1 MRIPVCAALLV
12 ALGLAG
18 HPASAQSNPA
28 AFWKAVQANCD
39 ATAAKPPGD
48 TARRIAQTA
57 IDEFK
62 QFDGHEI
69 DASGRLFHFGLT
81 EAEHEEDDG
90 GGKPQATLG
99 LAGWQQVT
107 KYWRAL
113 YDSAPWDK
121 LEVRGYRDA
130 STFTSDPHAAMLLR
144 TTAARLLQAAD
155 NEQDPAQREILREA
169 AIRAAMIDTPWSAA
183 FISYVIRQS
192 GVAANTFQFSNA
204 HRAYIYDA
212 FAASVEELAK
222 QAGDHLYRACPIT
235 TTKPRLGDLICEQR
249 EPALADAS
257 DKDVRERL
265 RQEIEG
271 KGATRTLRRA
281 HCEVVARVDAKAR
294 RMYTIGGNVAQS
306 ITARQLNLRRN
317 LKFPAAQKGHC
328 GGSNR
333 WALEL
338 PSATRPR
345 QPSKC
350 SLNDK
355 KWFVLLQIR

>member
-1 MRIPVCAALLV
+1 MRALVCATVV

-18 HPASAQSNPA
+18 TPAGAQTSPA
-28 AFWKAVQANCD
+28 AFWKAVQATCN
-39 ATAAKPPGD
+39 ATAAKPPTD
-48 TARRIAQTA
+48 TAKRIAQTA

-90 GGKPQATLG
+90 GGRPQSTLG
-99 LAGWQQVT
+99 HAGWQQVS
-107 KYWRAL
+107 KYWRSL
-113 YDSAPWDK
+113 YDNQPWDK

-130 STFTSDPHAAMLLR
+130 SSFAPETEASVLLR
-144 TTAARLLQAAD
+144 TSAARLLKAAD
-155 NEQDPAQREILREA
+155 NEQDPQEREVLREA
-169 AIRAAMIDTPWSAA
+169 AIRAALIDTPWSAA

-192 GVAANTFQFSNA
+192 GAAANSFQFSNA

-212 FAASVEELAK
+212 FTADVEEASK
-222 QAGDHLYRACPIT
+222 QDGSHLYRACPVA
-235 TTKPRLGDLICEQR
+235 TTKPRPGDIVCEQR
-249 EPALADAS
+249 EPSLANVD

-265 RQEIEG
+265 RKEIED
-271 KGATRTLRRA
+271 KSETRVLRRA
-281 HCEVVARVDAKAR
+281 HCEVVARVDARAR

-317 LKFPAAQKGHC
+317 LTFPVAQKGHC

-338 PSATRPR
+338 PAAKAPR
-345 QPSKC
+345 QPTKC

-355 KWFVLLQIR
+355 KWFVLLQVR

>member
-12 ALGLAG
+12 AFGLAG
-18 HPASAQSNPA
+18 QPASAQSNPA
-28 AFWKAVQANCD
+28 AFWKTVQANCD

-48 TARRIAQTA
+48 TATRIAQTA

-62 QFDGHEI
+62 LFDGHEI
-69 DASGRLFHFGLT
+69 DAGGRLFHFGLT

-90 GGKPQATLG
+90 AKPQARLG
-99 LAGWQQVT
+99 HAGWQQVM

-113 YDSAPWDK
+113 YDNDPGDK

-130 STFTSDPHAAMLLR
+130 STFTPDTREAVLLR
-144 TTAARLLQAAD
+144 TTAARLLHAAD

-192 GVAANTFQFSNA
+192 GVAANAFQFSNA

-222 QAGDHLYRACPIT
+222 QAGDHLYRACPVA
-235 TTKPRLGDLICEQR
+235 TTKPRIGDLICEQR

-265 RQEIEG
+265 RQEVEG
-271 KGATRTLRRA
+271 KSESRTLRRA

-294 RMYTIGGNVAQS
+294 RVYTIGGNVAQS

-317 LKFPAAQKGHC
+317 LKFAVAQKGHC
-328 GGSNR
+328 GGNNR

-338 PSATRPR
+338 PSAKAPR
-345 QPSKC
+345 QPTKC

-355 KWFVLLQIR
+355 KWFVLLQVR

>member
-1 MRIPVCAALLV
+1 MRIPICAALAV
-12 ALGLAG
+12 AIGLAVQ
-18 HPASAQSNPA
+18 PAGAQTSPA

-39 ATAAKPPGD
+39 ATAAKLPSD
-48 TARRIAQTA
+48 TAKRIAQSA

-62 QFDGHEI
+62 LFDGHEI
-69 DASGRLFHFGLT
+69 DATGRLFHFGLT

-90 GGKPQATLG
+90 GGRPQASLG
-99 LAGWQQVT
+99 RAGWQQVS
-107 KYWRAL
+107 KYWRVL
-113 YDSAPWDK
+113 FDNAPWDK

-130 STFTSDPHAAMLLR
+130 SNFVPETQSELLR
-144 TTAARLLQAAD
+144 TSAARLLQAAD
-155 NEQDPAQREILREA
+155 AEQDPIQREVLREA

-192 GVAANTFQFSNA
+192 GVAANAFQFSNA

-222 QAGDHLYRACPIT
+222 QAGDHLYRACPVA
-235 TTKPRLGDLICEQR
+235 TTKPRIGDLICEQR
-249 EPALADAS
+249 EPTLADAS

-265 RQEIEG
+265 RQEIES
-271 KGATRTLRRA
+271 KSSTRMLRRA

-317 LKFPAAQKGHC
+317 LRFAVAQKGHC
-328 GGSNR
+328 GGNNR

-338 PSATRPR
+338 PSTTAPR
-345 QPSKC
+345 QPTKC

-355 KWFVLLQIR
+355 KWFVLLQVR